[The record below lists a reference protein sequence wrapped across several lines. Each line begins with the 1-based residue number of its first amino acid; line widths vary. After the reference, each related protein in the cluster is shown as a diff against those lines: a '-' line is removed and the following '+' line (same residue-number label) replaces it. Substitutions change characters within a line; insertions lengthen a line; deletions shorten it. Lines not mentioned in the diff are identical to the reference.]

1 MNTERLHEFKCRTQG
16 PTRMMMM
23 MLRCCC
29 LLKKMLLLFLLIA
42 IASLVSTFL
51 HQASSITTTFPLVYE
66 QQHTSSI
73 AHRNSHDQSSLSD
86 DTRSKPA
93 HQFQGHPKTLAMLQ
107 APLARRKL
115 LQHHHNKA
123 LLHKTTTMKKE
134 SAGNQQGGENKG
146 CQRHGGRLEL
156 QRRDER
162 CHELLLRIQSSSN
175 DHHQA
180 AAAAD
185 DLQRLHCAVIRSS
198 LRVQALRK
206 RAVLRSQPAA
216 AALGSK
222 VVAAAGSCVE
232 LPLTS
237 FL

>member
-73 AHRNSHDQSSLSD
+73 AHRNSHDQSSLCD

-146 CQRHGGRLEL
+146 YQRHGGRLEL
-156 QRRDER
+156 QRREER

-232 LPLTS
+232 LLLMS